1 MRSGVIIGITGGIGS
16 GKSMVSEYLQ
26 KLGYPVYDS
35 DSRAKYLITND
46 LGLRSKVIDLLGDE
60 AYSEGDY
67 NRKYVSGRVFE
78 DRSLLIEL
86 NKIVH
91 PVVKGD
97 FSSFCAESS
106 VPFLFKESALLF
118 DTKESFDFSIY
129 VSSPLQLRLKRV
141 LKRDAQRTKE
151 EVENIISNQIPES
164 KGCLLADFVI
174 VNDETE
180 SVVEQV
186 EEILEI
192 LKLS

>member
-78 DRSLLIEL
+78 DRRTMMQ
-86 NKIVH
+86 
-91 PVVKGD
+91 VV
-97 FSSFCAESS
+97 
-106 VPFLFKESALLF
+106 
-118 DTKESFDFSIY
+118 T
-129 VSSPLQLRLKRV
+129 
-141 LKRDAQRTKE
+141 
-151 EVENIISNQIPES
+151 
-164 KGCLLADFVI
+164 
-174 VNDETE
+174 
-180 SVVEQV
+180 
-186 EEILEI
+186 
-192 LKLS
+192 